1 METKYYKVEERYIK
15 VVNENQICCV
25 FDTKII
31 PSIDYNMI
39 PRDYLI
45 EENEIKWSE
54 FYEVFDR
61 VYQMLRDLLLDIQY
75 NDGSEL
81 TPTIAQLVRN
91 YDRAVQY
98 IECSGQRSMQEEK
111 NSKILSKLKELGVKS
126 FEGIN
131 ISTTEA

>member
-1 METKYYKVEERYIK
+1 MKTKYYKVEERYIK
-15 VVNENQICCV
+15 VVNENSDICV

-75 NDGSEL
+75 NEGSEL
-81 TPTIAQLVRN
+81 TPTIAQLVRT

>member
-1 METKYYKVEERYIK
+1 METKYYKVEDRYIK
-15 VVNENQICCV
+15 VVNENSIICV
-25 FDTKII
+25 WDNKTI